1 MSLIFQSLQKLET
14 ELRAEPSG
22 PGGAAPEPWTAK
34 GQLLRW
40 IRPTIIGLILILA
53 LGCGAVYA
61 VQYLRESIPTNVDD
75 TPFQAQRRKAA
86 VPVPAD
92 NPSRDAKPETVSE
105 PAAPPPGPMPEAENH
120 RVSQVQFYPPA
131 SEKPSPAGQSIA
143 LAEPPAPAMPEKKPE
158 AAPVPLPLKASEP
171 DRVHTTRPPKVP
183 DQARSVD
190 DAEREA
196 AEQARRAALEKS
208 ARIARLV
215 RKIERAL
222 AGSPEAGNP
231 QILIAKLARIK
242 GKNHPYV
249 AKLRAYWNFQHGRYD
264 LAETDLSMVLAANPD
279 DFEAGINLALIEI
292 HDQRYHEAFVRLKQ
306 LRHTYPEN
314 PQIADLIKRLR

>member
-14 ELRAEPSG
+14 ELKAEAPG
-22 PGGAAPEPWTAK
+22 PGGTAPEPWTAK

-40 IRPTIIGLILILA
+40 FRPTIIGLILVLA

-61 VQYLRESIPTNVDD
+61 VQYLKESIPTNVGD
-75 TPFQAQRRKAA
+75 TPLQEQRRKVAF
-86 VPVPAD
+86 PVPAD
-92 NPSRDAKPETVSE
+92 DPVMDAKPETVRE
-105 PAAPPPGPMPEAENH
+105 PGAPPPGPMPEAENH
-120 RVSQVQFYPPA
+120 TVSQVQFFPPA
-131 SEKPSPAGQSIA
+131 SEKPSPARLSTA
-143 LAEPPAPAMPEKKPE
+143 LEEAPAPAVPEVKSE
-158 AAPVPLPLKASEP
+158 VAPAPLPLKASEP
-171 DRVHTTRPPKVP
+171 DPVHTTHPPKAPV
-183 DQARSVD
+183 QAQPAD
-190 DAEREA
+190 DAEMEA
-196 AEQARRAALEKS
+196 AEQARRSALEKS

-215 RKIERAL
+215 RKIEQAL

-249 AKLRAYWNFQHGRYD
+249 AKLRAYWNFQRGRYD
-264 LAETDLSMVLAANPD
+264 LAEADLNKVIAANPD

-292 HDQRYHEAFVRLKQ
+292 HDQRYHEAMARLKQ
-306 LRHTYPEN
+306 LRNTYPEN